1 MVEDDEEGEFEVCV
15 QGLSFNAFD
24 NDIRELMEPCGE
36 IININVLMRP
46 DGKPKGIA
54 FVKFNRKSALNNA
67 LAMSGQEHMGRNV
80 KIEQARGKATQSGD
94 SMPGR
99 GRNNNFGGNKPQFEN
114 NAVIETPT
122 LFIGGLSYN
131 STA

>member
-24 NDIRELMEPCGE
+24 NDVRELMESCGE
-36 IININVLMRP
+36 IININLLMRP

-67 LAMSGQEHMGRNV
+67 LAMSGQEHMGKNV
-80 KIEQARGKATQSGD
+80 KI
-94 SMPGR
+94 
-99 GRNNNFGGNKPQFEN
+99 
-114 NAVIETPT
+114 V
-122 LFIGGLSYN
+122 
-131 STA
+131 